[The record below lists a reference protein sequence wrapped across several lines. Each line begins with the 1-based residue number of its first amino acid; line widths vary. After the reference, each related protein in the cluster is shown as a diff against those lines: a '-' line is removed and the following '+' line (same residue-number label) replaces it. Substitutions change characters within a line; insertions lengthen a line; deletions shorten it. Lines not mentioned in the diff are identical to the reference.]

1 MSLFYD
7 RSQVKVCQVFFT
19 DREPGRLQ
27 DTQLVAILGVLSK
40 AGFRLHPPT
49 SFGDRNTTKLV
60 YLCEHKGTCIPR
72 DELETALR
80 TAKEQAPSP
89 ASNHTVSVTYTLG

>member
-1 MSLFYD
+1 MSFYD
-7 RSQVKVCQVFFT
+7 QSQVKVCQVFFK

-49 SFGDRNTTKLV
+49 SFGDLNTTKLV
-60 YLCEHKGTCIPR
+60 YLCELKDRTLGR
-72 DELETALR
+72 ENLETALR

-89 ASNHTVSVTYTLG
+89 HTVSVTYTLG